1 MERGTGTERTA
12 SANASR
18 GAAGLRARYA
28 PRVSNEGRDEGQAE
42 VAIERPRGAPLAQQA
57 GVSVTVYATVAGLA
71 GAVPVPLLDAV
82 LSELARGAAMRR
94 VAKRHGVILTPDARA
109 ILAGPGSVHAT
120 STERGRMLKSAL
132 ASFLAPFR
140 IAARVEDAVGTL
152 LAAILL
158 DYFLR
163 RPGRPRGAALSETE
177 ARRVRA
183 AIERAIGDAGFDALK
198 TIPLGI
204 WKVVRRGFD
213 ALLTPDAEA
222 RSPLERFVDAVLD
235 GLADAPD
242 ELVDGLIHS
251 FDEALA
257 EDGGTP

>member
-1 MERGTGTERTA
+1 MSEVREQAVGEER
-12 SANASR
+12 
-18 GAAGLRARYA
+18 
-28 PRVSNEGRDEGQAE
+28 RDEGTR
-42 VAIERPRGAPLAQQA
+42 IERPRGAPLAQQA
-57 GVSVTVYATVAGLA
+57 GESVTVYATVAGLA

-94 VAKRHGVILTPDARA
+94 VARRHGVVLTPDARG

-132 ASFLAPFR
+132 ATVLAPFR
-140 IAARVEDAVGTL
+140 IAARVEDALGTL
-152 LAAILL
+152 LSAILL

-163 RPGRPRGAALSETE
+163 SPERPRGAALTEAE

-183 AIERAIGDAGFDALK
+183 ATERAIADSGFDALK
-198 TIPLGI
+198 TMPLGL
-204 WKVVRRGFD
+204 WRVLRRGFD
-213 ALLTPDAEA
+213 ALLAPDAEA

-242 ELVDGLIHS
+242 ELVDTLIHN
-251 FDEALA
+251 FDEAMA
-257 EDGGTP
+257 SDGGTP

>member
-1 MERGTGTERTA
+1 MTELKGTDE
-12 SANASR
+12 
-18 GAAGLRARYA
+18 
-28 PRVSNEGRDEGQAE
+28 PR
-42 VAIERPRGAPLAQQA
+42 AIERPPSAPLAQQA
-57 GVSVTVYATVAGLA
+57 GASVTVYAAVAGLA
-71 GAVPVPLLDAV
+71 AAVPVPLLDGV

-109 ILAGPGSVHAT
+109 VLAGPGAVHAT

-152 LAAILL
+152 LAAVLL

-163 RPGRPRGAALSETE
+163 RADRPRGAALTEAE
-177 ARRVRA
+177 ARRVRE
-183 AIERAIGDAGFDALK
+183 AIERSIAAAGFDALK
-198 TIPLGI
+198 TIPLGLFH
-204 WKVVRRGFD
+204 VFRRGFE
-213 ALLTPDAEA
+213 ALLTPDEAEA

-235 GLADAPD
+235 GLADAPN

-251 FDEALA
+251 FDDALA
-257 EDGGTP
+257 EGGPL